1 MIFALCQLG
10 LGCAGGLPYSRPRI
24 LDALVPLRT
33 AGRPQ
38 LPEPLSPARGAIE
51 RAPER
56 ARAPAVLG
64 RPRWPT
70 WVLPVN
76 RGRGPQCFARL
87 PWAPA
92 VPGRAGL
99 ERRKRQTG
107 TYAGASLGY
116 QIRPP
121 DQLDPDPNSP
131 EVLPGISP
139 GARLLLWL
147 WGSPQQPPWR
157 SWPLRVP
164 LPTPACVCPIPSSPL
179 SLWFQQLPQV
189 MQGRF
194 VQRSGP
200 RLSQLLPA
208 GPSSVQ

>member
-1 MIFALCQLG
+1 MIFGLCQVALG
-10 LGCAGGLPYSRPRI
+10 LYWLASVLAPSDPGCARTPQDRRPPS
-24 LDALVPLRT
+24 APGT
-33 AGRPQ
+33 AR
-38 LPEPLSPARGAIE
+38 LSARGH

-76 RGRGPQCFARL
+76 RGHRPPCFAGL
-87 PWAPA
+87 PWAAA

-139 GARLLLWL
+139 GAWLLLWL
-147 WGSPQQPPWR
+147 WGSPQQPRWR
-157 SWPLRVP
+157 SWPLKFP
-164 LPTPACVCPIPSSPL
+164 LPAPAYVCPFPLISAELVVSAASPGH
-179 SLWFQQLPQV
+179 
-189 MQGRF
+189 GR
-194 VQRSGP
+194 
-200 RLSQLLPA
+200 
-208 GPSSVQ
+208 